1 MGFPS
6 AFLRWAALAMLAVSA
21 ACAPDIAT
29 DSDTPETLPFD
40 PASDPPKIPQ
50 PTNLAMDPS
59 TGLISFAVLGVHLPD
74 DCVQATE
81 MSQAQCEFYKYL
93 ESLDGFP
100 TDLEATVPATAPVL
114 LSSRPSKVLVV
125 DGTKSE
131 VVSDLRMRWNAATSQ
146 LAMLPSEG
154 WDVGRTYHLGI
165 RGYAQGIRS
174 EQGRDFVA
182 SPPYFMFKQTEP
194 LTCGATSAAAIGSCQ
209 WATLLAGPG
218 ITNEQIFKDLS
229 DLEAIRVLY
238 AESRL
243 WDVLASKGM
252 PKLEV
257 AAAWSFPTHS
267 ASVIELNP
275 TLEKLPKV
283 VSSTQISLQV
293 KGAVDAESIT
303 AFTLTKPGSVFLLD
317 LTALDQEQPD
327 LKAGIPPFEL
337 SIEGNSLRL
346 KTASP
351 MTDGHTMAILVTD
364 AATGGGKPLVPAP
377 MTALLKSRGT
387 LLDEAGRST
396 VEGVSDDDAKQL
408 EPARSDLGLLIDDPL
423 FGLLTK
429 LKRENIVYVYAFD
442 FPNP

>member
-1 MGFPS
+1 
-6 AFLRWAALAMLAVSA
+6 
-21 ACAPDIAT
+21 
-29 DSDTPETLPFD
+29 
-40 PASDPPKIPQ
+40 
-50 PTNLAMDPS
+50 
-59 TGLISFAVLGVHLPD
+59 
-74 DCVQATE
+74 
-81 MSQAQCEFYKYL
+81 
-93 ESLDGFP
+93 
-100 TDLEATVPATAPVL
+100 
-114 LSSRPSKVLVV
+114 VLVV
-125 DGTKSE
+125 DGTTSE
-131 VVSDLRMRWNAATSQ
+131 VVSDLWMRWDAATSQ

-194 LTCGATSAAAIGSCQ
+194 LTCGAKGAAEIASCQ
-209 WATLLAGPG
+209 WATLLSGPG
-218 ITNEQIFKDLS
+218 ISNEQIFKDLS

-252 PKLEV
+252 PKQEV

-283 VSSTQISLQV
+283 ASATAIELTV
-293 KGAVDAESIT
+293 KGALDSDSFT
-303 AFTLTKPGSVFLLD
+303 PFTLAKPGSVFLLD
-317 LTALDQEQPD
+317 LTELDQEQPD
-327 LKAGIPPFEL
+327 LQKGVPPFQL
-337 SIEGNSLRL
+337 AVEGNVITLTTS
-346 KTASP
+346 AA

-364 AATGGGKPLVPAP
+364 AAKGGGKPLVPAP
-377 MTALLKSRGT
+377 MTALLKSRGK
-387 LLDEAGRST
+387 LVDEAGHST